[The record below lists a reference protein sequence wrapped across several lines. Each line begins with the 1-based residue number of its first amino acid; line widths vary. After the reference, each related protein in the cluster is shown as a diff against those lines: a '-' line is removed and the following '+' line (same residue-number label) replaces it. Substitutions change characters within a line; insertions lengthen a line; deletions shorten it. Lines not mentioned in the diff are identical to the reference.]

1 MTPLLTLNREIESN
15 RGVLGVLR
23 TADGEQVCKTL
34 ELPWKKNKRNVSCI
48 PWGTYRVTDYT
59 SSKYSSA
66 FVVLNVPG
74 RSGILIH
81 AGNFISDI
89 EGCILVGEEWEFM
102 GRPRQLAVSYS
113 KNTLNKLLF
122 AYPSGFKLEIPSC

>member
-23 TADGEQVCKTL
+23 TEDGEQVCKTL
-34 ELPWKKNKRNVSCI
+34 ELPWKKNKRSVSCI
-48 PWGTYRVTDYT
+48 PWGTYRVTDY
-59 SSKYSSA
+59 SSTKYPSA

-81 AGNFISDI
+81 AGNYVSQI

-102 GRPRQLAVSYS
+102 GQPRQLAVSYS
-113 KNTLNKLLF
+113 KNALNKLLF
-122 AYPSGFKLEIPSC
+122 KYPSGFKLEIPAC